1 MVGRGAAADV
11 QTIRGPGAELNL
23 KVRWVNLGSA
33 QGRTWFLT
41 RFVSEA
47 AGENGG
53 PEAEDLNLVNNQVQR
68 NGRT

>member
-1 MVGRGAAADV
+1 
-11 QTIRGPGAELNL
+11 L